1 MNFLGSKLARFD
13 VHSKAVDGVNQQTA
27 IGAFVTIIMYSFI
40 TFLLYSE
47 INMRAKSNLVSK
59 MELVESGS
67 SRRISTTKIVFDV
80 EFYKISCDRITFAQ
94 EITRG
99 EYHNSTANVNKIPL
113 NPTDLTSCK
122 VHGSLVTDKVG
133 GNFRFEIA
141 ALKAEVKVKS
151 LTDTDSTP
159 EEANLQQLEFDQT
172 PPDISHKLNRIVFIE
187 HDVDDSPEEAAPD
200 VASNIFLGLESHPLN
215 GQESSLPLGVGIHQ
229 YAIQVVPTTYRPS
242 VGKAKLINQYS
253 VTERQVDFMQALT
266 GVTVAGQFFS
276 DFVGIVFTYDFY
288 PVSYSFFH
296 IFRLHFVFR
305 SATLMHLMFDIQIQL
320 VMQEERIAS
329 GGMVDY
335 ITTLC
340 GIIGGVITVLG

>member
-27 IGAFVTIIMYSFI
+27 IGAFVTVIMYCFI

-47 INMRAKSNLVSK
+47 MNMRAKSSVVSK

-99 EYHNSTANVNKIPL
+99 EYHNGTANVNKTPL
-113 NPTDLTSCK
+113 NPKDLTSCQ

-141 ALKAEVKVKS
+141 ALKAEVKMKS
-151 LTDTDSTP
+151 QSDTDSIP

-187 HDVDDSPEEAAPD
+187 HDVDNSPEESAPD
-200 VASNIFLGLESHPLN
+200 VESNSFLGLESHPLN

-242 VGKAKLINQYS
+242 VGKAKQINQYS

-288 PVSYSFFH
+288 PVSRLFFTFYRLCV
-296 IFRLHFVFR
+296 IFRTAALIHVMSDF
-305 SATLMHLMFDIQIQL
+305 QIQL